1 MTVPG
6 PIFILGVPVVV
17 AVGLQFL
24 RRWTAVTAWLGA
36 VTAGLIGAGVVFLP
50 LTQPWQL
57 GSLEIEL
64 GEPLLILGRKLS
76 VQPVDRFALAFLFF
90 TTAGLFVVAWRLLPH
105 SNFFPIGL
113 VTVSLLAGALLVEQ
127 VVYTA
132 LLVVMAA
139 VLAVFPLHEPET
151 MSGRAGTEEHG
162 DGSRTSGGLR
172 YMAYAVLAL
181 PGLSILRHSLRSCA
195 VPELAL
201 QCGDE
206 RLASR
211 GDFHFHGQL
220 GDGVVHAP
228 VLFAVLR
235 LVGEASRFWPA
246 PYGIGLADD
255 DNGWVV
261 GRFTAKSRPPG
272 GLCDAGG

>member
-6 PIFILGVPVVV
+6 PIFILGLPLVV
-17 AVGLQFL
+17 AVGLQLL

-36 VTAGLIGAGVVFLP
+36 VTAGLIGTGVVFLP

-64 GEPLLILGRKLS
+64 GEPLLILGRELI

-113 VTVSLLAGALLVEQ
+113 VTVALLAGALLVEQ

-139 VLAVFPLHEPET
+139 ILAVFPLHEPET
-151 MSGRAGTEEHG
+151 MSGRAGTEGHG
-162 DGSRTSGGLR
+162 DGSHTSGGLR
-172 YMAYAVLAL
+172 YMAYAVLAQAL
-181 PGLSILRHSLRSCA
+181 EKPVVYVSEFEVRHSRDSGC
-195 VPELAL
+195 E
-201 QCGDE
+201 
-206 RLASR
+206 
-211 GDFHFHGQL
+211 HL
-220 GDGVVHAP
+220 G
-228 VLFAVLR
+228 
-235 LVGEASRFWPA
+235 
-246 PYGIGLADD
+246 
-255 DNGWVV
+255 NM
-261 GRFTAKSRPPG
+261 
-272 GLCDAGG
+272 DAGTRHRRGNPYTHQKSGGTDPIRHP